1 MRERRLWKHC
11 QWDDRLFFTDH
22 LATGTS
28 AFARVEAQWKQE
40 GEVRSGILRKP
51 A

>member
-1 MRERRLWKHC
+1 MVRSARSPLRLSLAY
-11 QWDDRLFFTDH
+11 QDGDDYPATD
-22 LATGTS
+22 TS
-28 AFARVEAQWKQE
+28 HFARVEAQRKQE